1 MSDPTIVFVPGVCA
15 GHPEHPE
22 LLWVFETQ
30 PSGLLKF
37 SRIEID
43 FPEPAE
49 EYSSNIKV
57 FDVNM
62 EGFDHCPYCEAELY
76 FFCKRCH
83 HLSCFNWT
91 QVDESNKWTC
101 YHCLSQYRMKL
112 KTTPFRVAA
121 QVGNDSS
128 GRSPS
133 DTQMGSSVT
142 PHLATPSG
150 NGSGNTQVTQ
160 MWHPKNK

>member
-1 MSDPTIVFVPGVCA
+1 MPEPTLVFVPGVCA
-15 GHPEHPE
+15 GHHEHPE
-22 LLWVFETQ
+22 LLWVFDTL

-37 SRIEID
+37 SRLEID

-49 EYSSNIKV
+49 EYSSHIKV
-57 FDVNM
+57 FDVEM

-83 HLSCFNWT
+83 HLSCFAWS
-91 QVDESNKWTC
+91 QVDKSNKWTC
-101 YHCLSQYRMKL
+101 FHCLSQYRMKL

-121 QVGNDSS
+121 QVGNERSS
-128 GRSPS
+128 TG
-133 DTQMGSSVT
+133 DTMMGTS
-142 PHLATPSG
+142 ATSQIKPVSG
-150 NGSGNTQVTQ
+150 PTAGSNNMTQ